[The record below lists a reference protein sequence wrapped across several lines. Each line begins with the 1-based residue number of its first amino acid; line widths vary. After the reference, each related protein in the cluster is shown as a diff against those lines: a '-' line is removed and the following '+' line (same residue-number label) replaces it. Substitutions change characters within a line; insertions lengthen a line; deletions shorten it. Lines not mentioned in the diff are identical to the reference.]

1 MPCAVQTIKFL
12 RTSIYCFNHFAN
24 SDWIQLRSTIIEF
37 NNINLYLCTLH
48 FITRCY
54 NNIPLKRSNTK
65 PTNTR
70 NNNYRPCLSFFIGD
84 TLWRRMSVRKIK
96 KSYRMLKA
104 ALKLKV
110 TLLSSVRSL
119 ISIHFWR
126 IRSGGKHAL
135 WHFVIFLNA
144 LQNNG
149 QIGIFHYLQDILISF
164 QLCETPC
171 KWIWYCECIY
181 VLFL

>member
-1 MPCAVQTIKFL
+1 MIFHTLKPVLAVSYSTVREVVTLLYVTCAVQTTRFL
-12 RTSIYCFNHFAN
+12 LLSIYCFNHFAN

-48 FITRCY
+48 FITRCC

-96 KSYRMLKA
+96 KAKGCSRQ
-104 ALKLKV
+104 
-110 TLLSSVRSL
+110 
-119 ISIHFWR
+119 H
-126 IRSGGKHAL
+126 
-135 WHFVIFLNA
+135 
-144 LQNNG
+144 
-149 QIGIFHYLQDILISF
+149 
-164 QLCETPC
+164 
-171 KWIWYCECIY
+171 
-181 VLFL
+181 